1 VPSIQV
7 RLKPDTTENT
17 KAPQSV
23 IAAITVRAI
32 EVRLKPD
39 ATEKSAACSAVNA
52 FIVVRDF
59 VVS

>member
-1 VPSIQV
+1 VPSIRV

-17 KAPQSV
+17 TAPQSL

-52 FIVVRDF
+52 FIVVL
-59 VVS
+59 